1 VPPEAPRYTF
11 ATPCQFYHIAS
22 GLALDFF
29 KVLTKTESERE
40 TTLILAKVKMESIPQ
55 VLLVG
60 EDSSSSG
67 LLGASGV
74 GDSWLGASVVGGEA
88 VRGGDNEDP
97 AKEEEDDRDE
107 ELSLSL
113 EKDRPLFLSSRISL
127 LLVSMS

>member
-1 VPPEAPRYTF
+1 
-11 ATPCQFYHIAS
+11 
-22 GLALDFF
+22 
-29 KVLTKTESERE
+29 
-40 TTLILAKVKMESIPQ
+40 MESIPQ

-74 GDSWLGASVVGGEA
+74 GDSWWGASVAGGEA

-113 EKDRPLFLSSRISL
+113 EKDRPLFLSSWISL
-127 LLVSMS
+127 LIESMCWGELHRLAKVSVLILRWGRWFRW